1 MRSGDRCT
9 ASSRFRRAGLARD
22 CWSGPGR
29 LDAAVTRTCRA
40 YGRFAAR
47 YLRGDARRAAKTRSI
62 RNCRRIHSPFASG
75 EFRNI
80 GDRGALLWG
89 TGFDF
94 RSGEYLARDRS
105 RSCRLRCARRSCRCH
120 AVNRALAVH
129 LAGRTKSDA
138 GECTELLSPPVRN
151 QPRCRFAA
159 CDFAGAM
166 KITIVLGAFL
176 PVPPVMGGAIEKSW
190 FALAQEF
197 VSRNHDVTIISR
209 ALPQFASYEIVDGVR
224 HIRVRGSDIPR
235 SLLWLK
241 ILDLFYSLRVR
252 RVLPSADILVTNTF
266 WLPLLVRDSSPGK
279 IYVHVGRYP
288 KGQMRLY
295 GRAARLQT
303 PSSDVAD
310 AVKREAPSSAYKV
323 IAIPY
328 PHPQIISAEAPLP
341 LEKRAKIVLYV
352 GRVHPEKGVHSLV
365 EAFTRLRRS
374 NFADWKLII
383 VGSTDSKEGGGGED
397 YFLQLQQSAAVA
409 RDRIVFRGPIFDAA
423 ALEEEF
429 RAARIFAYPSL
440 AARGETF
447 GLAPLEAMT
456 HGCAVLTS
464 DLPSFRDFILPN
476 ETGFVFERGAPDPA
490 DSLVVAFRDALSDP
504 IRLERIAKA
513 GQLKSEKFSR
523 ARVADKFLA
532 DFESL
537 TRDGQRTNC

>member
-1 MRSGDRCT
+1 
-9 ASSRFRRAGLARD
+9 
-22 CWSGPGR
+22 
-29 LDAAVTRTCRA
+29 
-40 YGRFAAR
+40 
-47 YLRGDARRAAKTRSI
+47 
-62 RNCRRIHSPFASG
+62 
-75 EFRNI
+75 
-80 GDRGALLWG
+80 
-89 TGFDF
+89 
-94 RSGEYLARDRS
+94 
-105 RSCRLRCARRSCRCH
+105 
-120 AVNRALAVH
+120 
-129 LAGRTKSDA
+129 
-138 GECTELLSPPVRN
+138 
-151 QPRCRFAA
+151 
-159 CDFAGAM
+159 M

-209 ALPQFASYEIVDGVR
+209 ALPQFARYEIVDGVR
-224 HIRVRGSDIPR
+224 HIRVRGSDTPR

-310 AVKREAPSSAYKV
+310 AVKGEAPSSAYKV

-397 YFLQLQQSAAVA
+397 YFRQLQQSAAVA

-440 AARGETF
+440 AAHGETF

-464 DLPSFRDFILPN
+464 DLRCFRDFILPN
-476 ETGFVFERGAPDPA
+476 ETGFVFEGAAPDPA
-490 DSLVVAFRDALSDP
+490 DSLVVAFRDASSDP
-504 IRLERIAKA
+504 VRLERIARA
-513 GQLKSEKFSR
+513 GQLKSEEFSR